1 MEVNQEIWG
10 ESRRLKLT
18 SKFMRLSLTW
28 KPTEK
33 ESLSVQYS
41 QLRFFEPYVVMLLLK
56 KWFKKPTK
64 KYLGYWG
71 DYLFK
76 LYWETTFGT
85 QEIYLNP
92 LTPQDLVS
100 NSPKWLPYNSYDFS
114 SENLLFDQL
123 ISL

>member
-1 MEVNQEIWG
+1 MELNQEIWG
-10 ESRRLKLT
+10 ERRRLKLT

-64 KYLGYWG
+64 NFLGYWG
-71 DYLFK
+71 
-76 LYWETTFGT
+76 EH
-85 QEIYLNP
+85 ENYLNCAEKRLLEP
-92 LTPQDLVS
+92 KKFTLTL
-100 NSPKWLPYNSYDFS
+100 
-114 SENLLFDQL
+114 
-123 ISL
+123 